1 MKSLLNSRVAIAVL
15 VLVLAVV
22 ALLRSVLY
30 VVDERQLAVIL
41 QFGKPV
47 RSIEAPGLYVKI
59 PFIQEVRRFP
69 STLQVWTSSED
80 IVDLPTA
87 DGKKVEVAAWA
98 VWQIR
103 DPLKFVQA
111 LRTVSNGQL
120 AVKDRVRAAI
130 RDEITSYDLAE
141 VVRSTDREL
150 TYSFRFELPDL
161 EGDKTPE
168 TTDRLDDPAGSNVS
182 DSVSE
187 PTQPIPVSPQPA
199 QPGAEQ
205 SVQYGRQKIVTMITE
220 SVRARLEG
228 REEGE
233 IDRGITLVDV
243 GLSNIGFV
251 PTVREAAFERLRAFM
266 DSIASG
272 YTSSGEQR
280 KQEIINLTNAEVEE
294 ILGKGEQQS
303 SVIRGEAEATIIKRF
318 AAAIEKTDDFYTFL
332 KTLEVYEKSLSGGTE
347 MIMTT
352 DNELL
357 RLLRSNDSSM
367 ARTEK
372 EQ

>member
-1 MKSLLNSRVAIAVL
+1 MKFLKTPEFAIAVL
-15 VLVLAVV
+15 VLLV
-22 ALLRSVLY
+22 ALYPMVRSIFY

-47 RSIEAPGLYVKI
+47 RSIEQPGLYAKI

-69 STLQVWTSSED
+69 NTLQVWTSSED

-98 VWQIR
+98 IWRIR

-111 LRTVSNGQL
+111 LRTVENGQL

-150 TYSFRFELPDL
+150 TYSFRFELPDI
-161 EGDKTPE
+161 EGANTSDFQPSELSDTEPSPE
-168 TTDRLDDPAGSNVS
+168 SVGSESIAPAAQ
-182 DSVSE
+182 
-187 PTQPIPVSPQPA
+187 TSPQPA

-205 SVQYGRQKIVTMITE
+205 SIQFGRQRIVQMITD

-228 REEGE
+228 REQGE

-243 GLSNIGFV
+243 GLSKIGFV

-280 KQEIINLTNAEVEE
+280 KQEIINQTNAEVEE
-294 ILGKGEQQS
+294 ILGKGEQKS
-303 SVIRGEAEATIIKRF
+303 RVIRGEAEAAIIKDF
-318 AAAIEKTDDFYTFL
+318 AAAIQETDDLYDFL
-332 KTLEVYEKSLSGGTE
+332 KTLELYENSLSDGTDL
-347 MIMTT
+347 IMTT
-352 DNELL
+352 DSEVLKLL
-357 RLLRSNDSSM
+357 QSIDGDRP
-367 ARTEK
+367 
-372 EQ
+372 

>member
-1 MKSLLNSRVAIAVL
+1 VKFLKTPAFA
-15 VLVLAVV
+15 V
-22 ALLRSVLY
+22 ALLLLLIALFPLLRSIFY
-30 VVDERQLAVIL
+30 VVDERHLAVIL

-47 RSIEAPGLYVKI
+47 RSIEEPGLYAKY

-69 STLQVWTSSED
+69 RTLQVWTSSED

-98 VWQIR
+98 IWKIR

-150 TYSFRFELPDL
+150 TYSFRFELPEF
-161 EGDKTPE
+161 EGSE
-168 TTDRLDDPAGSNVS
+168 TLDAPQPTTEQSSAEADGATAAAP
-182 DSVSE
+182 SVA
-187 PTQPIPVSPQPA
+187 PQPA

-205 SVQYGRQKIVTMITE
+205 SIQYGRQEIVRMITD

-280 KQEIINLTNAEVEE
+280 KQEIINRTQAEVEE
-294 ILGKGEQQS
+294 ILGKGEQEARI
-303 SVIRGEAEATIIKRF
+303 IRGEAEAAIIKDF
-318 AAAIEKTDDFYTFL
+318 AAAIEETDDLYKFL
-332 KTLEVYEKSLSGGTE
+332 KTLELYESSLTDGTDI
-347 MIMTT
+347 IMTT
-352 DNELL
+352 ENDLL
-357 RLLRSNDSSM
+357 KLLQSIDADQADSDPAAS
-367 ARTEK
+367 
-372 EQ
+372 Q

>member
-1 MKSLLNSRVAIAVL
+1 MRFLKTPAFAIAL
-15 VLVLAVV
+15 LLLLA
-22 ALLRSVLY
+22 ALFPLLRSTFY
-30 VVDERQLAVIL
+30 VVDERHLAVIL

-47 RSIEAPGLYVKI
+47 RSIEEPGLYAKY

-69 STLQVWTSSED
+69 RTLQVWTSSED
-80 IVDLPTA
+80 IIDLPTA

-98 VWQIR
+98 IWKVR

-150 TYSFRFELPDL
+150 TYSFRFVLPELDRNGSLDPPQPS
-161 EGDKTPE
+161 PE
-168 TTDRLDDPAGSNVS
+168 MNPQQAN
-182 DSVSE
+182 E
-187 PTQPIPVSPQPA
+187 PTTGAATPTPQVAPQPA

-205 SVQYGRQKIVTMITE
+205 SIQFGRQEIVRMITE

-280 KQEIINLTNAEVEE
+280 KQEIINQTNAEVEE
-294 ILGKGEQQS
+294 ILGQGEQEAR
-303 SVIRGEAEATIIKRF
+303 VIRGEAEAAIIKDF
-318 AAAIEKTDDFYTFL
+318 ASAIEETDDLYKFL
-332 KTLEVYEKSLSGGTE
+332 KTLELYEKSLTGGTDI
-347 MIMTT
+347 IMTT

-357 RLLRSNDSSM
+357 RLLQSSDADRTDSN
-367 ARTEK
+367 E
-372 EQ
+372 

>member
-1 MKSLLNSRVAIAVL
+1 MRFLKTPAFAIAVIVLLFALYPL
-15 VLVLAVV
+15 V
-22 ALLRSVLY
+22 RSVFY

-47 RSIEAPGLYVKI
+47 RSIEEPGLYTKV

-98 VWQIR
+98 IWRIR

-111 LRTVSNGQL
+111 LRTVDNGQL

-150 TYSFRFELPDL
+150 TYSFRFELPDI
-161 EGDKTPE
+161 EGSDAIEVEQIEMPSDASSPTAN
-168 TTDRLDDPAGSNVS
+168 DAVSPA
-182 DSVSE
+182 
-187 PTQPIPVSPQPA
+187 PTNPSAPQPA
-199 QPGAEQ
+199 QPGAAK
-205 SVQYGRQKIVTMITE
+205 SIQYGRQKIVSMITD

-228 REEGE
+228 REQGE

-280 KQEIINLTNAEVEE
+280 KQEIINQTNAEVEE
-294 ILGKGEQQS
+294 ILGKGEQKS
-303 SVIRGEAEATIIKRF
+303 RVIRGEAEAAIIKDF
-318 AAAIEKTDDFYTFL
+318 AAAIQDTDDLYDFL
-332 KTLEVYEKSLSGGTE
+332 KTLELYENSLSGGTDL
-347 MIMTT
+347 IMTT
-352 DNELL
+352 DSELL
-357 RLLRSNDSSM
+357 KLLQSID
-367 ARTEK
+367 AEPVD
-372 EQ
+372 QD

>member
-1 MKSLLNSRVAIAVL
+1 MKFLKTPAFA
-15 VLVLAVV
+15 V
-22 ALLRSVLY
+22 ALLLLLIALVPLLRSIFY

-47 RSIEAPGLYVKI
+47 RSIEQPGLYAKY

-69 STLQVWTSSED
+69 RTLQVWTSSED

-98 VWQIR
+98 IWKVR
-103 DPLKFVQA
+103 DPVKFIQA
-111 LRTVSNGQL
+111 LRTVSSGQL

-150 TYSFRFELPDL
+150 TYSFRFVLPESEASNGL
-161 EGDKTPE
+161 E
-168 TTDRLDDPAGSNVS
+168 TTQTPAVEPSPQADDATTDAATP
-182 DSVSE
+182 
-187 PTQPIPVSPQPA
+187 PVAPQPA
-199 QPGAEQ
+199 QPGAEK
-205 SVQYGRQKIVTMITE
+205 SIQYGRQEIVRTITE

-280 KQEIINLTNAEVEE
+280 KQEILNQTQAEVEE
-294 ILGKGEQQS
+294 ILGKGEQKS
-303 SVIRGEAEATIIKRF
+303 RVIRGEAEAAIIKDF
-318 AAAIEKTDDFYTFL
+318 AAAIEETEDLYKFL
-332 KTLEVYEKSLSGGTE
+332 KTLELYENSLREGTDI
-347 MIMTT
+347 IMTT
-352 DNELL
+352 DSELL
-357 RLLRSNDSSM
+357 KLLQSIDAGQAAD
-367 ARTEK
+367 AR
-372 EQ
+372 